1 MVMDVGRASSHLQNY
16 MRSRLEYYSVK
27 LAFFEAANLEPLL
40 WVTRQEYIVYKTYEN
55 WRQLKKFQSWSITS
69 TDREPLFF
77 KSLED
82 MTKLELQE
90 LRDQLHQYC

>member
-1 MVMDVGRASSHLQNY
+1 MDAGRGRRASLHLHKY

-40 WVTRQEYIVYKTYEN
+40 WVTQQEYVVYKTYEN
-55 WRQLKKFQSWSITS
+55 WRQLKKLQSWSTTS
-69 TDREPLFF
+69 AGQDPLLF

-82 MTKLELQE
+82 MTKL
-90 LRDQLHQYC
+90 RCKS